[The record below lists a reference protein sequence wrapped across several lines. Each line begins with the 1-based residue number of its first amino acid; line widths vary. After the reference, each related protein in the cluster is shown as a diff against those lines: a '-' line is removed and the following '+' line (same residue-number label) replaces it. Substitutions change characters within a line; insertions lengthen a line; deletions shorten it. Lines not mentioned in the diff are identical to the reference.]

1 MSSARIHAQ
10 LEQKS
15 SFAETGKSVSL
26 QHDSCLSRALVSSRA
41 LAVPAELERLG
52 WLLPDSPR
60 RRVAARRVA
69 ARRRSSRRRSS
80 RARSTLYARRTR
92 SSRPSMALNFRASST
107 RNTLHDADV
116 RNTLHDDDVNGV
128 NSDVQVHKPSR
139 SCRKEVSR
147 CRLTALCACAGS
159 RDSPPDVTS
168 RRRRG

>member
-1 MSSARIHAQ
+1 MIASRGTVESGGDSDRSVGQAQSVSEHAQ

-26 QHDSCLSRALVSSRA
+26 QHDLPRA

-80 RARSTLYARRTR
+80 RARSTLYARRTG
-92 SSRPSMALNFRASST
+92 SSRPSMVLNFRASST
-107 RNTLHDADV
+107 RSTLYD
-116 RNTLHDDDVNGV
+116 DDDVNC
-128 NSDVQVHKPSR
+128 DVQVHKPSR
-139 SCRKEVSR
+139 TVVPK
-147 CRLTALCACAGS
+147 
-159 RDSPPDVTS
+159 
-168 RRRRG
+168 